1 MSAEIEQPAEKE
13 RADGKRADLRSEA
26 TLFSPSRLWDARDKD
41 DLAVADSALL
51 SKILKAA
58 RSQSSKPRSSA
69 NGSLSSVG
77 VSAFSA

>member
-41 DLAVADSALL
+41 DLAVAE
-51 SKILKAA
+51 
-58 RSQSSKPRSSA
+58 A
-69 NGSLSSVG
+69 N
-77 VSAFSA
+77 AFRREK